1 MRRGNCTAAV
11 GKLVKLCFLTAP
23 QSSPNIGEGT
33 KPVYRSGRTATS
45 FTLTMSNRPADLP
58 QLRQNLDVID
68 NQLLDLIGERQQTIA
83 AIGEIKRDMGKP
95 LRDFGREK
103 EVLELAASHAAA
115 RGLDR
120 SLAHE
125 LMKLLIQHSL
135 TTQENE
141 QLRAEARGDGRQA
154 LVVGG
159 GGRMGRWFARF
170 LDSQGFVVEL
180 ADPALAAGS
189 TSAEGF
195 RQRSRL
201 DQGALDQDLILVA
214 AGLEASNRLL
224 HELAD
229 LKPSGVV
236 LDVASIKAPLASGFA
251 ALRAAGVAVA
261 SLHPLFGP
269 SAVLL
274 ADRHVVVIDLG
285 APRATALAHEL
296 FAATTAVVVD
306 MTLTEHDALMAE
318 VLGLSHALNIVFAAA
333 LAAGGADAGRLERI
347 SSTTFDAQ
355 TRVSRAVVNENPDLY
370 FEIQQQNPNSREVLD
385 RLAAALRGLRS
396 ALDSG
401 DRERFA
407 ALMRAGQKQL
417 GPVLAP

>member
-1 MRRGNCTAAV
+1 MAN
-11 GKLVKLCFLTAP
+11 
-23 QSSPNIGEGT
+23 SP
-33 KPVYRSGRTATS
+33 P
-45 FTLTMSNRPADLP
+45 PDLR
-58 QLRQNLDVID
+58 QLRQTLDVID
-68 NQLLDLIGERQQTIA
+68 QQLLDLIGERQQTIA
-83 AIGEIKRDMGKP
+83 AIGEIKRGIGKP
-95 LRDFGREK
+95 LRDFAREK
-103 EVLELAASHAAA
+103 EVLALAAGHADA

-141 QLRAEARGDGRQA
+141 QLRAEARGDGRRA

-159 GGRMGRWFARF
+159 AGRMGRWFARF

-180 ADPALAAGS
+180 VDPALAAGG

-195 RQRSRL
+195 AQRARL
-201 DQGALDQDLILVA
+201 DQGALDQELILIA
-214 AGLEASNRLL
+214 AGLEASNAVML
-224 HELAD
+224 ELAR
-229 LKPSGVV
+229 LRPPGVV
-236 LDVASIKAPLASGFA
+236 LDLASIKAPLATGYQ
-251 ALRAAGVAVA
+251 ALQAAGVAVA

-285 APRATALAHEL
+285 APRATALAREL

-306 MTLTEHDALMAE
+306 MSLAEHDALMAE
-318 VLGLSHALNIVFAAA
+318 VLGLSHVLNIVFAAA
-333 LAAGGADAGRLERI
+333 LAAGGADERRLERI

-370 FEIQQQNPNSREVLD
+370 FEIQKHNPNSAEVLD
-385 RLAAALRGLRS
+385 RLAKALQELRAALD
-396 ALDSG
+396 AD
-401 DRERFA
+401 DRPRFA

-417 GPVLAP
+417 GQLAGS